1 MGIKTVYL
9 DGELMKKNLFP
20 IMCKQ
25 WEDEMS
31 NVKEGI
37 GMTEATK
44 EIYYYLEDRCGGLDV
59 IYEETILALVGSYGL
74 VVLKDAK
81 LLKPYDVLN
90 GRQVYALCDI
100 DSRN

>member
-9 DGELMKKNLFP
+9 DGELMEKNLFP

-25 WEDEMS
+25 WDDEMP
-31 NVKEGI
+31 NIKEEI
-37 GMTEATK
+37 EMTEATK
-44 EIYYYLEDRCGGLDV
+44 EIYEYLKDRCEGLDV

-81 LLKPYDVLN
+81 LLKTHDVLN
-90 GRQVYALCDI
+90 GRKVYTLCDI
-100 DSRN
+100 DSRE